1 MYIVLYS
8 FSVKPNHED
17 SFIEGW
23 KGLTNMIY
31 QYEGSLGSRLHKKD
45 EQEYVAYA
53 QWPSKEK
60 FESSGSNLP
69 EEANRFRSL
78 MKTSCEAIKIADKF
92 EVIEDLLS
100 TKLHD

>member
-8 FSVKPNHED
+8 FKVKPGQEHV
-17 SFIEGW
+17 FIEGW
-23 KGLTNMIY
+23 KGLTQLIY
-31 QYEGSLGSRLHKKD
+31 QYEGSLGSRLHKKAD
-45 EQEYVAYA
+45 EEYVAYA

-100 TKLHD
+100 TKPYD